1 MPISL
6 TAYTFY
12 PARAQFISQTTRFGD
27 WVFVAPESGRF
38 WFNVGAQSG
47 EATFG
52 DIVFARPD
60 GPFDR
65 RALEPIA
72 YHVFRFVPTQTGEMP
87 LAAGKISIHD
97 TARLSADYALLRG
110 LALQTGERARA
121 RRENLLGD
129 LLHLSWEST
138 LQSPLAPDPLMR
150 EAARALR
157 ERAATAFSMRDIS
170 GAAGLSPAQFTR
182 RFRAAYAATP
192 QEFLTA
198 HRLQIARE
206 LLLDTDLS
214 VEQIARSCGY
224 ASGFYLSN
232 LFRRNFGIA
241 PGQFRREHRV

>member
-1 MPISL
+1 MSISL
-6 TAYTFY
+6 LTYTFY
-12 PARAQFISQTTRFGD
+12 PPRAQFVSQTTRFGD
-27 WVFVAPESGRF
+27 WVLVAPESGRF
-38 WFNVGAQSG
+38 WFDVAANTG

-52 DIVFARPD
+52 DLVFAAPN
-60 GPFDR
+60 GPFNR

-72 YHVFRFVPTQTGEMP
+72 YHVFRFASPEIPGIP
-87 LAAGKISIHD
+87 LRAGKISVHD
-97 TARLSADYALLRG
+97 TARLAADYALLR
-110 LALQTGERARA
+110 ALRQHTGERAQL

-129 LLHLSWEST
+129 LWHLAWESAAHF
-138 LQSPLAPDPLMR
+138 QRAPDPLMR

-157 ERAATAFSMRDIS
+157 ERAPIAFSMRDIS

-182 RFRAAYAATP
+182 RFRAAHAATP

-198 HRLQIARE
+198 HRLQMARE

-214 VEQIARSCGY
+214 VDHIAQKCGY

-232 LFRRNFGIA
+232 LFRRNFGLA

>member
-1 MPISL
+1 MPDYLL
-6 TAYTFY
+6 TYTFY
-12 PARAQFISQTTRFGD
+12 PPRAQFVSQTTRLSD
-27 WVFVAPESGRF
+27 WVLVAPESGRF

-52 DIVFARPD
+52 DVVFARPD

-72 YHVFRFVPTQTGEMP
+72 YHVFRFAAPEIAEMP
-87 LAAGKISIHD
+87 LQAGKVSIHD
-97 TARLSADYALLRG
+97 TARLAADYALLR
-110 LALQTGERARA
+110 ASSARTGERARA

-138 LQSPLAPDPLMR
+138 LQTPHAPDPLMR

-157 ERAATAFSMRDIS
+157 ERAPTAFSMRDIS

-182 RFRAAYAATP
+182 RFRAALGITP

-198 HRLQIARE
+198 HRLEIARE

-214 VEQIARSCGY
+214 VDQIAQSCGY

-232 LFRRNFGIA
+232 LFRRNFGLP
-241 PGQFRREHRV
+241 PGQFRRDHRV